1 MHLTTEASKWLL
13 KMLTQV
19 LINLYEKRLSHKRRK
34 KSKFTIGDFVRLR
47 IKKAPFMERY
57 QEIWTEEQFIIIDAM
72 AYDNSTTCKIK

>member
-1 MHLTTEASKWLL
+1 
-13 KMLTQV
+13 MLTQV

-57 QEIWTEEQFIIIDAM
+57 QEIWTGEQFIIIDTM
-72 AYDNSTTCKIK
+72 AYDNPTTCKIK